1 LGSSRA
7 ALGRSAKAA
16 IFGAGRE
23 CGMMAGMQRIVAV
36 ALNTFREAVRD
47 RVLYGVLGI
56 ATFVLFFTLVLAELS
71 LDQQRRIVLD
81 VGLASISLFSVMV
94 SVFLGSSL
102 LYKEIER
109 KTLYVILPKPIR
121 RYEFLLGKYFGI
133 ALTVFVFV
141 TIQGAVQ
148 LCVSSLQAKANPL
161 LVFAV
166 MFGMPALLGL
176 LVWKSRSGGT
186 NLVVP
191 WACAAFAAGIG
202 VASTTDLSLAPVL
215 AALALTMGEVL
226 VLTAVAL
233 LFSAFSTPFLTA
245 LFTLGVWLV
254 GRSAD
259 SMATM
264 KSAAI
269 PQALRDALR
278 QLVKVWPNFD
288 LFVPG
293 RHTLETQLANGAGPL
308 SYVGNGLLYAVSYA
322 FVLLTL
328 AALIFQRRDFL

>member
-1 LGSSRA
+1 
-7 ALGRSAKAA
+7 
-16 IFGAGRE
+16 
-23 CGMMAGMQRIVAV
+23 MQRILAV

-56 ATFVLFFTLVLAELS
+56 ATFVLIFTLVLAEVS

-81 VGLASISLFSVMV
+81 VGLASISLFSVIV

-141 TIQGAVQ
+141 AIQGAVQ
-148 LCVSSLQAKANPL
+148 LCVSSVQAAASPW
-161 LVFAV
+161 LVAAV
-166 MFGMPALLGL
+166 ILGMPALLGL
-176 LVWKSRSGGT
+176 SMWKLPTGT
-186 NLVVP
+186 AVVVP
-191 WACAAFAAGIG
+191 WSCLALGAAAA
-202 VASTTDLSLAPVL
+202 VASTTDLQLAPVL
-215 AALALTMGEVL
+215 AALALTVCEVL
-226 VLTAVAL
+226 MLTAVAL
-233 LFSAFSTPFLTA
+233 FFSAFSTPFLTA
-245 LFTLGVWLV
+245 LFTFGVWLV

-259 SMATM
+259 AMSTM
-264 KSAAI
+264 KSDAI
-269 PQALRDALR
+269 PVAIRSTLR
-278 QLVKVWPNFD
+278 QLVKVWPNFN

-293 RHTLETQLANGAGPL
+293 RHTLETQLSPGVGPL
-308 SYVGNGLLYAVSYA
+308 SYVLNGLLYAGLYSLV
-322 FVLLTL
+322 VLTL